1 MNRHTEA
8 ARYAFPTITSMALVR
23 EFLSEIRQQVRYQKG
38 DALRSFLQVEPNSSA
53 QYHNLGAQLRTN
65 FATQASIDKVVE
77 ACLPQED
84 DVPEGQATAW
94 PGFQSFMKD
103 YLIFW
108 RDINYDDLVG
118 AHQLLSGLVK

>member
-1 MNRHTEA
+1 
-8 ARYAFPTITSMALVR
+8 MALVR
-23 EFLSEIRQQVRYQKG
+23 EFLSQIRQQVRQQQG
-38 DALRSFLQVEPNSSA
+38 DALRSWLQVQPGSSA
-53 QYHNLGAQLRTN
+53 QYHNLGAQLRQS
-65 FATQASIDKVVE
+65 FATQASVDKVVE

-84 DVPEGQATAW
+84 DVPDGQATAW

-108 RDINYDDLVG
+108 RDIDYDDLLG

>member
-1 MNRHTEA
+1 
-8 ARYAFPTITSMALVR
+8 MALVR
-23 EFLSEIRQQVRYQKG
+23 EFLGSIREQVRQQQG
-38 DALRSFLQVEPNSSA
+38 DALRSWLQVDSSAGA
-53 QYHNLGAQLRTN
+53 QYHNLGAQLRAH
-65 FATQASIDKVVE
+65 FATPDSVDKVVE

-103 YLIFW
+103 YLVFW
-108 RDINYDDLVG
+108 RDINYDDLLG